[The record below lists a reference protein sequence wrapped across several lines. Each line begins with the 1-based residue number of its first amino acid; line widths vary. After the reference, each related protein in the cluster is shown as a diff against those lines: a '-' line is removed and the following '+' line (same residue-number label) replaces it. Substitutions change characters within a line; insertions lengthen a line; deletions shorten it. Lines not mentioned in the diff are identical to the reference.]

1 MSPSQNEP
9 TRDPDARSSG
19 AQGET
24 AMDRQ
29 SLLDRLR
36 EANEQLVVG
45 SMRAQEFAD
54 QAEAARADAEAANRL
69 KDEFLANVSH
79 ELRTPL
85 NAVLGWAHLLG
96 GGQLDPQRALNAIRT
111 IERNGRLL
119 ASIIDDLL
127 DASRILGGR
136 LRIEPLPVD
145 LVAVIQGALDEVRL
159 AAEAKGVHISV
170 TCPQAPD
177 PVAGDTL
184 RLQQV
189 IANLLSNAVKFTPA
203 GGQIRIQVTSVGS
216 HAEVQVADT
225 GQGIDPA
232 FLPRIFDRFA
242 QAESSTTR
250 RQGGLGL
257 GLSIV
262 RGLVE
267 HHGGTVH
274 AGSPGVGHGATFTV
288 RLPVRAASEAS
299 ETGAPPVA
307 ATTAAAAAQCRL
319 DGIRVVLVE
328 DDPDGR
334 QVLALLLEL
343 AGAKVSSFG
352 SVQDALTQLDLLQPH
367 VIVSDVGMPGED
379 GFALIRRLRAR
390 EVQRGG
396 RTLPAIALTGYVGS
410 EYRTRILAAGFQAHV
425 GKPVDP
431 DEIVAAVASLAA
443 LGSR

>member
-1 MSPSQNEP
+1 
-9 TRDPDARSSG
+9 
-19 AQGET
+19 
-24 AMDRQ
+24 MDRQ

-119 ASIIDDLL
+119 TSIIDDLL

-145 LVAVIQGALDEVRL
+145 LVAVVQGALDEVRL

-184 RLQQV
+184 RLQQAF
-189 IANLLSNAVKFTPA
+189 ANLLSNAVKFTPA
-203 GGQIRIQVTSVGS
+203 GGQIRIQVKSVGS

-288 RLPVRAASEAS
+288 RLPVRAASEVS

-307 ATTAAAAAQCRL
+307 ATTAAAGAQCRL

-352 SVQDALTQLDLLQPH
+352 SVRDALTQLDLLQPH

-425 GKPVDP
+425 GKPVEP